1 MYIVRETAKHAVRT
15 PPDGKESAMERNET
29 DKAPEMQIQG
39 ASENVNRT
47 GSNKIVIAIWVTFL
61 LGGFSWFAYSQQKN
75 AAEAERLL
83 NEAYT
88 LYGQREIE
96 ASTELLRKSAELGNA
111 WAQMYYGERLKN
123 GFGVEQNTAEAVK
136 WFRKSAKKKCTE
148 AYYQLGICYEN
159 GEGVVRDL
167 NEAEAWYQK
176 ALDDPSFA
184 TMSKIALDRIANL
197 KSTENAGRN

>member
-1 MYIVRETAKHAVRT
+1 
-15 PPDGKESAMERNET
+15 MERNET
-29 DKAPEMQIQG
+29 DKAPEIQKQVF
-39 ASENVNRT
+39 SEANSGSVSRT

-61 LGGFSWFAYSQQKN
+61 LGGFSWFAYSQQKK

-96 ASTELLRKSAELGNA
+96 ASTELLRQSAELGSA

-123 GFGVEQNTAEAVK
+123 GFGVEQNMPEAVK
-136 WFRKSAKKKCTE
+136 WLRKSAKKKCAE

-159 GEGVVRDL
+159 GEGVERDL
-167 NEAEAWYQK
+167 YEAEAWYRK

-184 TMSKIALDRIANL
+184 TMAKLALDRITNL